1 MISSKRNSKA
11 LYIDTE
17 ALSTLAL
24 VQEGLLAPVTGL
36 MNEATAREVDSKKV
50 YKGVPFPFSFILA
63 PTGRRNREVLETLE
77 EGESVDLVSQGSK
90 VGELKVEEV
99 FEIDPSE
106 RLQHIYGTSD
116 PSHPG
121 VRNTLA
127 RLGDIAVSGEYRVNY
142 PLIGDT
148 VNRVNQMIRRTGAKR
163 IASMMLAANPIN
175 RAHER
180 MIRQS
185 ISEADIMVLFLRKP
199 FTDEGLRYDIRLNAL
214 NLFIDNFLPRN
225 RVIVVPFENSYIFA
239 GYNELILDALLARNY
254 GCNELIIGRNHAGLG
269 LYYDQNRLNSIF
281 DRLSD
286 IDIEI
291 KTVDE
296 YVYCD
301 TCRTLVSTRTCPH
314 GQHHHIHYHSHSIM
328 TLIQN
333 GILPPTI
340 LVRKEISANIIAAL
354 FPNRF
359 EHLQELY
366 YSLMPS
372 PGLLEKKSDEQF
384 YKKLMMLYQ
393 TSSLT

>member
-1 MISSKRNSKA
+1 M
-11 LYIDTE
+11 
-17 ALSTLAL
+17 
-24 VQEGLLAPVTGL
+24 V
-36 MNEATAREVDSKKV
+36 
-50 YKGVPFPFSFILA
+50 
-63 PTGRRNREVLETLE
+63 
-77 EGESVDLVSQGSK
+77 
-90 VGELKVEEV
+90 
-99 FEIDPSE
+99 
-106 RLQHIYGTSD
+106 
-116 PSHPG
+116 
-121 VRNTLA
+121 
-127 RLGDIAVSGEYRVNY
+127 
-142 PLIGDT
+142 
-148 VNRVNQMIRRTGAKR
+148 
-163 IASMMLAANPIN
+163 LAANPIN

-185 ISEADIMVLFLRKP
+185 ISEADIVVLFLRKP
-199 FTDEGLRYDIRLNAL
+199 FTNEGLRYDIRLNAL

-239 GYNELILDALLARNY
+239 GCNELILDALLARNY

-301 TCRTLVSTRTCPH
+301 TCRTLVSSRTCPH
-314 GQHHHIHYHSHSIM
+314 GQHHHIHYHSQSIM

-372 PGLLEKKSDEQF
+372 SGLLEKKSDEQF

>member
-1 MISSKRNSKA
+1 MTSSRKNKA

-24 VQEGLLAPVTGL
+24 VQEGLLSP
-36 MNEATAREVDSKKV
+36 VDSLMDRETAQRVDKEKR

-63 PTGRRNREVLETLE
+63 PTGKRNSEVIQSLKR
-77 EGESVDLVSQGSK
+77 GEVVDLISQNGV
-90 VGELKVEEV
+90 VGQLEVEDIFEV
-99 FEIDPSE
+99 DPQQ
-106 RLQHIYGTSD
+106 RLLNIYGTTD

-121 VRNTLA
+121 VRNTLP
-127 RLGDIAVSGEYRVNY
+127 RLGKWAVSGPYRVKY
-142 PLIGDT
+142 PLIKDT
-148 VNRVNQMIRRTGAKR
+148 INRVQEMVRRTGAKR
-163 IASMMLAANPIN
+163 VSSMMLAANPLN

-185 ISEADIMVLFLRKP
+185 ISESDLMVLFLRKP
-199 FTDEGLRYDIRLNAL
+199 FTEEGLRYDIRLNAL

-225 RVIVVPFENSYIFA
+225 KVVVIPFENSYIFA
-239 GYNELILDALLARNY
+239 GYNEMLLDALLAKNY
-254 GCNELIIGRNHAGLG
+254 GCNELVIGKNHAGLG
-269 LYYDQNRLNSIF
+269 LYYDQNRLNTIF
-281 DRLSD
+281 DTLSG

-291 KTVDE
+291 KMVDE

-301 TCRTLVSTRTCPH
+301 TCRTLVSTQTCPH

-340 LVRKEISANIIAAL
+340 LVRKEISANIIASL

-359 EHLQELY
+359 ENLQELY

-372 PGLLEKKSDEQF
+372 SGLLETKSDEQF
-384 YKKLMMLYQ
+384 YEKLMKLYQ

>member
-1 MISSKRNSKA
+1 MTSSKRNKA

-24 VQEGLLAPVTGL
+24 VQEGLLSPVDKL
-36 MNEATAREVDSKKV
+36 MDSKTAKIV
-50 YKGVPFPFSFILA
+50 DETKEYKGVPFPFSFILA
-63 PTGRRNREVLETLE
+63 PTGKRNSEVIKSLNI
-77 EGESVDLVSQGSK
+77 GESVDLISQDRV
-90 VGELKVEEV
+90 VGELKVEDIFEV
-99 FEIDPSE
+99 DPHQ
-106 RLQHIYGTSD
+106 RLLNIYGTAD

-121 VRNTLA
+121 VRNTLP
-127 RLGDIAVSGEYRVNY
+127 RLGKWAVSGPYRVEY
-142 PLIGDT
+142 PLIRDT
-148 VNRVNQMIRRTGAKR
+148 VNRVQEMIRRTGAKK
-163 IASMMLAANPIN
+163 ISSMMLAANPIN

-185 ISEADIMVLFLRKP
+185 ISEADLMVLFLRKP
-199 FTDEGLRYDIRLNAL
+199 FTEEGLRYDIRLNAL

-225 RVIVVPFENSYIFA
+225 KVVVIPFENSYIFA
-239 GYNELILDALLARNY
+239 GYNEMVLDALLAKNY
-254 GCNELIIGRNHAGLG
+254 GCSELVIGKNHAGLG
-269 LYYDQNRLNSIF
+269 LYYDQNRLNTIF
-281 DRLSD
+281 DTLSG
-286 IDIEI
+286 IDIKI

-301 TCRTLVSTRTCPH
+301 TCRTLVSTQTCPH

-333 GILPPTI
+333 GLLPPTI

-359 EHLQELY
+359 ENLQELY

-372 PGLLEKKSDEQF
+372 SGLLETKSDEQF
-384 YKKLMMLYQ
+384 YEKLMKLYQ

>member
-1 MISSKRNSKA
+1 MTYSKRSKA

-24 VQEGLLAPVTGL
+24 VQEGLLSPVDKL
-36 MNEATAREVDSKKV
+36 MDKETAKRVDKEKK

-63 PTGRRNREVLETLE
+63 PTGKRNSEVIQSLKI
-77 EGESVDLVSQGSK
+77 GENVDLISQDRV
-90 VGELKVEEV
+90 VGELKVEDIFEV
-99 FEIDPSE
+99 DPHQ
-106 RLQHIYGTSD
+106 RLLNIYGTAD

-121 VRNTLA
+121 VRNTLP
-127 RLGDIAVSGEYRVNY
+127 RLGKWAVSGPYRVEY
-142 PLIGDT
+142 PLIRDT
-148 VNRVNQMIRRTGAKR
+148 INRVQEMIRRTGAKK
-163 IASMMLAANPIN
+163 ISSMMLAANPLN

-185 ISEADIMVLFLRKP
+185 ISEADLMVLFLRKP
-199 FTDEGLRYDIRLNAL
+199 FTEEGLRYDIRLNAL

-225 RVIVVPFENSYIFA
+225 KVVVIPFENSYIFA
-239 GYNELILDALLARNY
+239 GYNEMLLDALLAKNY
-254 GCNELIIGRNHAGLG
+254 GCSELVIGKNHAGLG
-269 LYYDQNRLNSIF
+269 LYYDQNRLNTIF
-281 DRLSD
+281 DTLSG
-286 IDIEI
+286 IDIKI

-296 YVYCD
+296 YVYCN
-301 TCRTLVSTRTCPH
+301 TCRTLVSTQTCPH

-333 GILPPTI
+333 GLLPPTI

-359 EHLQELY
+359 ENLQELY

-372 PGLLEKKSDEQF
+372 SGLLEKKSDEQF
-384 YKKLMMLYQ
+384 YEKLMKLYQ

>member
-1 MISSKRNSKA
+1 MTSSRRNKA

-24 VQEGLLAPVTGL
+24 VQEGLLSP
-36 MNEATAREVDSKKV
+36 VDSLMDSKTAQRVDKEKH

-63 PTGRRNREVLETLE
+63 PTGKRNREVIQSLKRGET
-77 EGESVDLVSQGSK
+77 VDLISQDRV
-90 VGELKVEEV
+90 VGELMVEDIFEV
-99 FEIDPSE
+99 NPHE
-106 RLQHIYGTSD
+106 RLLNIYGTAD

-121 VRNTLA
+121 VRNTLP
-127 RLGDIAVSGEYRVNY
+127 RLGEWAVSGPYRVEY
-142 PLIGDT
+142 PLIRDT
-148 VNRVNQMIRRTGAKR
+148 VNRVQEMIRRTGAKR
-163 IASMMLAANPIN
+163 ISSMMLAANPIN

-185 ISEADIMVLFLRKP
+185 ISEADLMVLFLRKP
-199 FTDEGLRYDIRLNAL
+199 FTEEGLRYDIRLNAL

-225 RVIVVPFENSYIFA
+225 KVVVIPFENSYIFA
-239 GYNELILDALLARNY
+239 GYNEMVLDALLAKNY
-254 GCNELIIGRNHAGLG
+254 GCNELVIGKNHAGLG
-269 LYYDQNRLNSIF
+269 LYYDQNKLNTIF
-281 DRLSD
+281 DTLSG

-291 KTVDE
+291 TTVDE

-301 TCRTLVSTRTCPH
+301 TCRTLVSTQTCPH

-333 GILPPTI
+333 GLLPPTI
-340 LVRKEISANIIAAL
+340 LVRKEISANIISAL

-359 EHLQELY
+359 ENLQELY

-372 PGLLEKKSDEQF
+372 SGLLETKSDEQF
-384 YKKLMMLYQ
+384 YEKLMKLYQ
-393 TSSLT
+393 TTSLT

>member
-1 MISSKRNSKA
+1 MTSSKRNKA

-24 VQEGLLAPVTGL
+24 VQEGLLSPVDKL
-36 MNEATAREVDSKKV
+36 MNSKTAKIVDETKE

-63 PTGRRNREVLETLE
+63 PTGKRNSEVIKSLNI
-77 EGESVDLVSQGSK
+77 GESVDLISQDRV
-90 VGELKVEEV
+90 VGELKVEDIFEV
-99 FEIDPSE
+99 DPHQ
-106 RLQHIYGTSD
+106 RLLNIYGTAD

-121 VRNTLA
+121 VRNTLP
-127 RLGDIAVSGEYRVNY
+127 RLGKWAVSGPYRVEY
-142 PLIGDT
+142 PLIRDT
-148 VNRVNQMIRRTGAKR
+148 VNRVQEMIRRTGAKK
-163 IASMMLAANPIN
+163 ISSMMLAANPIN

-185 ISEADIMVLFLRKP
+185 ISEADLMVLFLRKP
-199 FTDEGLRYDIRLNAL
+199 FTEEGLRYDIRLNAL

-225 RVIVVPFENSYIFA
+225 KVVVIPFENSYIFA
-239 GYNELILDALLARNY
+239 GYNEMVLDALLAKNY
-254 GCNELIIGRNHAGLG
+254 GCSELVIGKNHAGLG
-269 LYYDQNRLNSIF
+269 LYYDQNRLNTIF
-281 DRLSD
+281 DTLSG
-286 IDIEI
+286 IDIKI

-301 TCRTLVSTRTCPH
+301 TCRTLVSTQTCPH

-333 GILPPTI
+333 GLLPPTI

-359 EHLQELY
+359 ENLQELY

-372 PGLLEKKSDEQF
+372 SGLLETKSDEQF
-384 YKKLMMLYQ
+384 YEKLMKLYQ